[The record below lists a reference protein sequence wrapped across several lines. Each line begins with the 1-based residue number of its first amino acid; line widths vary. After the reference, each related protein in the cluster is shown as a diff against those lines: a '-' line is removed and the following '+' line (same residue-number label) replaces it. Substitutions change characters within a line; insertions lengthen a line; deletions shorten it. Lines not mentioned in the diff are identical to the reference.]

1 MANNIHKLHKIY
13 GTINYFDCYQKMLSY
28 NIAQVESYSYAYANW
43 AVLLQKIAM
52 PFYELVII
60 GEDAKQYMQ
69 KFKQHYFPN
78 VYCFWSA
85 NENDELEIFK
95 NRFVNGKTLFYVCKN
110 NTCELPVDDFNLL
123 INKLKS

>member
-1 MANNIHKLHKIY
+1 M
-13 GTINYFDCYQKMLSY
+13 
-28 NIAQVESYSYAYANW
+28 
-43 AVLLQKIAM
+43 LQKIAM

-110 NTCELPVDDFNLL
+110 NTCELPVEDFNLL